1 MTSIRI
7 EQIEMRHI
15 SMPLVAPFE
24 TSFGSES
31 ERECVIIAVW
41 GGGLTGWGEV
51 VASRAPG
58 YSPETADTEWHILH
72 DFIVPEVLGK
82 EFADVESL
90 EAAYHSVR
98 GHPMAKA
105 GMQAALYD
113 LLAKAQGVSL
123 QKMLGG
129 KGKKVKV
136 GVSVGIQP
144 TTEAL
149 VDRVGAYLAEG
160 YSRIKIKIKPGRDV
174 AEAKAVRKAFP
185 DILLQV
191 DANSAYTLE
200 DAATIKGMDDLNL
213 LLIEQPLWE
222 DDIFDHAK
230 LQAQLKTAICLDESI
245 HSARHA
251 RWARELGACKIINIK
266 PGRVG
271 GLREA
276 VRIHDYCAEN
286 GIPVWCGGM
295 LETGI
300 GRAANLA
307 LASLPNFKL
316 PGDIS
321 ASDRYW
327 KEDIVEPAF
336 TLNKDGTINVPTEP
350 GIGVKVREDLLEKV
364 TMRKEAYR
372 ADAKRTMAFPT
383 LRKQAELSR

>member
-1 MTSIRI
+1 MTSIRV
-7 EQIEMRHI
+7 EQIELRHI

-24 TSFGSES
+24 TSFGVET
-31 ERECVIIAVW
+31 EREGLIVALR
-41 GGGLTGWGEV
+41 GEGLTGWGEV
-51 VASRAPG
+51 VATREPG
-58 YSPETADTEWHILH
+58 YSSETAQTEWHILH
-72 DFIVPEVLGK
+72 EFIVPNVLGK
-82 EFADVESL
+82 EFADVETL
-90 EAAYHSVR
+90 EAIYDNVR

-105 GMQAALYD
+105 GIQAALYD

-129 KGKKVKV
+129 SGEKVKV

-144 TTEAL
+144 SAGAL
-149 VDRVGAYLAEG
+149 VERVRAYLADG
-160 YSRIKIKIKPGRDV
+160 YPRIKIKIKPGRDV
-174 AEAKAVRKAFP
+174 AETQAVREAFP

-191 DANSAYTLE
+191 DANSAYTLD
-200 DAATIKGMDDLNL
+200 DAATIKAMDNLNL
-213 LLIEQPLWE
+213 LLIEQPLSE

-230 LQAQLKTAICLDESI
+230 LQPQLKTAICLDESI
-245 HSARHA
+245 LSARHA
-251 RWARELGACKIINIK
+251 RWAHELGACRIINIK

-276 VRIHDYCAEN
+276 IRIHDYCAEH

-300 GRAANLA
+300 GRAANVA

-321 ASDRYW
+321 ASARYW

-336 TLNKDGTINVPTEP
+336 TLNPDGTLTVPTDP
-350 GIGVKVREDLLEKV
+350 GIGVAVREDLLERFTIK
-364 TMRKEAYR
+364 KEVYR
-372 ADAKRTMAFPT
+372 ESQKRALAFPG
-383 LRKQAELSR
+383 LRERQ

>member
-7 EQIEMRHI
+7 EQIELRHI

-24 TSFGSES
+24 TSFGVET
-31 ERECVIIAVW
+31 EREGLIVTLR
-41 GGGLTGWGEV
+41 GEGLTGWGEV
-51 VASRAPG
+51 VATREPG
-58 YSPETADTEWHILH
+58 YSSETAQTEWHILH
-72 DFIVPEVLGK
+72 EFIIPNVLGK
-82 EFADVESL
+82 ELAEVEAL
-90 EAAYHSVR
+90 EAVYDNVR

-105 GMQAALYD
+105 GIQAALYD

-129 KGKKVKV
+129 SGEKVKV

-149 VDRVGAYLAEG
+149 VERVRAYLADG
-160 YSRIKIKIKPGRDV
+160 YPRIKIKIKPGRDV
-174 AEAKAVRKAFP
+174 ADARAVREAFP

-191 DANSAYTLE
+191 DANSAYTLD
-200 DAATIKGMDDLNL
+200 DAKTIKAMDNLNL
-213 LLIEQPLWE
+213 LLIEQPLSE

-230 LQAQLKTAICLDESI
+230 LQPQLKTAICLDESI
-245 HSARHA
+245 LSARHA
-251 RWARELGACKIINIK
+251 RWAHELGACRIINIK

-276 VRIHDYCAEN
+276 IRIHDYCAEHD
-286 GIPVWCGGM
+286 IPVWCGGM

-300 GRAANLA
+300 GRAANVA
-307 LASLPNFKL
+307 LASLPNFRL

-321 ASDRYW
+321 ASARYW

-336 TLNKDGTINVPTEP
+336 TLNPDGTLTVPTGP
-350 GIGVKVREDLLEKV
+350 GLGVQVREDLLERFTIK
-364 TMRKEAYR
+364 KEVYR
-372 ADAKRTMAFPT
+372 EPQKRTLAFPG
-383 LRKQAELSR
+383 LRERQ

>member
-1 MTSIRI
+1 MTPIRI
-7 EQIEMRHI
+7 EHIELRQI

-24 TSFGSES
+24 TSFGVET
-31 ERECVIIAVW
+31 EREGLIVALR

-51 VASRAPG
+51 VASREPG
-58 YSPETADTEWHILH
+58 YSAETAKTEWHILH
-72 DFIVPEVLGK
+72 DFIIPGVLGK
-82 EFADVESL
+82 SFAEVESL
-90 EAAYHSVR
+90 EKTYGGVR
-98 GHPMAKA
+98 GHNMAKA
-105 GMQAALYD
+105 GVQAALYD
-113 LLAKAQGVSL
+113 LLAKAQGISL

-149 VDRVGAYLAEG
+149 VERVQAYIADG
-160 YSRIKIKIKPGRDV
+160 YPRIKIKIKPGRDA
-174 AEAKAVRKAFP
+174 AEARALRQAFP

-200 DAATIKGMDDLNL
+200 DAGRIKEMDDLNL
-213 LLIEQPLWE
+213 LLIEQPLSE

-230 LQAQLKTAICLDESI
+230 LQPQLKTAICLDESI
-245 HSARHA
+245 LSARHA
-251 RWARELGACKIINIK
+251 RWAHELGACRIINIK

-276 VRIHDYCAEN
+276 IRIHDYCAAN
-286 GIPVWCGGM
+286 NIPVWCGGM

-300 GRAANLA
+300 GRAANVA

-321 ASDRYW
+321 ATKRYW
-327 KEDIVEPAF
+327 KEDIVEEEF
-336 TLNKDGTINVPTEP
+336 MLNPDGTLTVPTAP
-350 GIGVKVREDLLEKV
+350 GLGVTVREDLLEKV
-364 TMRKEAYR
+364 ALRKESYR
-372 ADAKRTMAFPT
+372 ETQKRTMGFVGGG
-383 LRKQAELSR
+383 K